1 VNRLNNLWQA
11 ILRSPVLWGILAT
24 VAFYALVHAGPLD
37 TPLVTRYFATH
48 PVEYMEAG
56 LFAVGLAALVLK
68 ALDVAGQ
75 YLGLSQSPLG
85 TPPHGAP
92 SVDQCGSLLAR
103 LAQLP
108 AARHGEY
115 YIRRLRSAMEHVQS
129 RGSAESLA
137 DELKYLADADASRA
151 HASFALFRVI
161 VWAVPI
167 LGFLGTVIG
176 ITMALNGVDLL
187 APDQSMAKVLTGLG
201 LKFDTTALALT
212 MSMALMFVHF
222 FVDKAESS
230 LLEKVDQRVAG
241 EMTGRFPQIPSGP
254 DGQLIAVRR
263 MAETVLQASEKL
275 VARQAELWQ
284 ASFEAAGARWA
295 QMAHAAEEQ
304 LKKGLPAAL
313 AEALRAHAQQLAAAE
328 QAAAQQNRQHWER
341 LQQTQV
347 QGVQAMA
354 ALQAALGRQAE
365 VLGRAV
371 EVTGEVT
378 RLEDVLNR
386 NLAALAG
393 AKHFEQTVMSLAAA
407 INLLVARLAETP
419 LSAAPIRLESPRRT
433 AQAA

>member
-1 VNRLNNLWQA
+1 MNRLNNLSQI
-11 ILRSPVLWGILAT
+11 ILKSPVLWGILAT
-24 VAFYALVHAGPLD
+24 AAFYALVHAGPLG

-48 PVEYMEAG
+48 PVEYMEAA

-68 ALDVAGQ
+68 AMDVAGQ
-75 YLGLSQSPLG
+75 YVGLSQSPL
-85 TPPHGAP
+85 PAP
-92 SVDQCGSLLAR
+92 QEALSVDQCDSLLKR

-108 AARHGEY
+108 GARHYEY
-115 YIRRLRSAMEHVQS
+115 YIRRLRGALEHVQS
-129 RGSAESLA
+129 RGSAAALA
-137 DELKYLADADASRA
+137 DELKYLADADATRA
-151 HASFALFRVI
+151 HASFGLFRVI

-176 ITMALNGVDLL
+176 ITMALNGVNLK
-187 APDQSMAKVLTGLG
+187 APDQSMVDVLTGLG

-212 MSMALMFVHF
+212 MSMVLMFVHF
-222 FVDKAESS
+222 FVDKAEGA
-230 LLEKVDQRVAG
+230 LLEKVDQQVAR
-241 EMTGRFPQIPSGP
+241 EFAGRFPQLPAGP
-254 DGQLIAVRR
+254 DGQLVAVRR
-263 MAETVLQASEKL
+263 MAETVLQATEKL

-284 ASFEAAGARWA
+284 GSFEAAGARWA

-304 LKKGLPAAL
+304 LRKGLPAAL

-347 QGVQAMA
+347 QGVQAIA

-365 VLGRAV
+365 ILGRAV

-378 RLEDVLNR
+378 RLEDALNR
-386 NLAALAG
+386 NLTALAG
-393 AKHFEQTVMSLAAA
+393 AKHFEQTVLSLAAA
-407 INLLVARLAETP
+407 INLLGARLAETP
-419 LSAAPIRLESPRRT
+419 TSTAPIRLESPRRT

>member
-1 VNRLNNLWQA
+1 MNRLNNLSQA

-24 VAFYALVHAGPLD
+24 LGFYALVHAGPLD
-37 TPLVTRYFATH
+37 TPLITRYFATH
-48 PVEYMEAG
+48 PVEYMETA

-68 ALDVAGQ
+68 ATDVAGQ
-75 YLGLSQSPLG
+75 YMGLSQSPWG
-85 TPPHGAP
+85 TRPQDAPP
-92 SVDQCGSLLAR
+92 VDQCDGLLDR
-103 LAQLP
+103 LAHLP
-108 AARHGEY
+108 AARHREY

-129 RGSAESLA
+129 HGSAASLA
-137 DELKYLADADASRA
+137 DELKYLADADAARA

-161 VWAVPI
+161 VWAIPI

-176 ITMALNGVDLL
+176 ITMALNGVNLQ
-187 APDQSMAKVLTGLG
+187 APDQSMVDVLTGLG

-212 MSMALMFVHF
+212 MSMVLMFVHF
-222 FVDKAESS
+222 FVDKAENS
-230 LLEKVDQRVAG
+230 LLEKVDQQAARDMA
-241 EMTGRFPQIPSGP
+241 GRFPQIPSGP

-263 MAETVLQASEKL
+263 MAETVLQATEKL
-275 VARQAELWQ
+275 VTRQAELWQ

-295 QMAHAAEEQ
+295 QMAHAAEEH
-304 LKKGLPAAL
+304 LKKGLSAGL

-328 QAAAQQNRQHWER
+328 QSAAQQNRQHWER

-365 VLGRAV
+365 ILQRAV

-378 RLEDVLNR
+378 RLEDALNR

-407 INLLVARLAETP
+407 INLLGARLAETP
-419 LSAAPIRLESPRRT
+419 PSAAPIRLESPRRT